1 MIPTFYRVVT
11 PSTEW
16 GVIYYV
22 SNLRDI
28 KVYEGHDYISNG
40 FPAMAKIFGC
50 PFVEAT
56 FTDEDEVDGCTP
68 DTFRDIKGIKMQDDE
83 TT

>member
-16 GVIYYV
+16 GVIYFV
-22 SNLRDI
+22 SNLTDI

-40 FPAMAKIFGC
+40 FPAMAGVMGC
-50 PFVEAT
+50 QFVEAT

-68 DTFRDIKGIKMQDDE
+68 ETFGDIKGIKFNDE